1 MRASHWQRSQTDI
14 VPICLSARSAEVH
27 LARPNT
33 PGRAR
38 PRAPLGLVGQVMAT
52 TTLVAPEYASPVAGT
67 SDAWYDLRSQG
78 PQSLVLIASSAAGY
92 TSVPLVST
100 CAPGVSFAGSILPL
114 PMMCMTG
121 TPWAN
126 R

>member
-1 MRASHWQRSQTDI
+1 MRASHWATIPTDI
-14 VPICLSARSAEVH
+14 VPICLSAGSAEVH

-78 PQSLVLIASSAAGY
+78 PSVFGFDRLFRGRIYERPVGQHIARRA
-92 TSVPLVST
+92 
-100 CAPGVSFAGSILPL
+100 
-114 PMMCMTG
+114 
-121 TPWAN
+121 
-126 R
+126 